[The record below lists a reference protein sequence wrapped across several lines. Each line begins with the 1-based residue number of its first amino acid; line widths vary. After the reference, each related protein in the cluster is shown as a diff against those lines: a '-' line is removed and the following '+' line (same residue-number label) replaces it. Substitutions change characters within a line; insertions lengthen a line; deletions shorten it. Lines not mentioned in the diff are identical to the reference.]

1 MDDGAQLDQ
10 QVFLQSGHLG
20 PVLDVGTVA
29 QLGGGIGLAEA
40 LIAAL
45 GVNGAVIG
53 VLQIVGRGRFVLEV
67 GSGSQHAAVGCGG
80 SDGTGIHQC
89 DGRDLAVAGLGA
101 FAVGEVTGGVTD
113 GQCIVGR
120 GITGTEAGAAECRLH
135 DCTGLHQGGG
145 GAVFGDSQ
153 IDGCR
158 GSVNAHIKVA
168 VADGLILQNGGGL
181 HDVLVHT
188 ARAAHDDAL
197 IAGDLAVHDVAAQ
210 IHGDLAAQLLVA
222 GLFHLLEDALGI
234 GLQLMDGVGDG
245 GMEGQR
251 DHTLNLAQV
260 DMDNAVVI
268 SAVFGLQLLKVFG
281 TADIFVI
288 GLDLF
293 VGDPDGGQAGGLGGH
308 NVHADTEVTGQ
319 LLHTGADE
327 LQNLVLHVA
336 VGEGCGNQ
344 SDGHVLRADAL
355 LGLAVQIDHN
365 HFGSGHVVGI
375 FQQLLDQLAAA
386 FTNTQ
391 TAVSAVTGVGVGTQN
406 HLAAAGQTLT
416 GVLVDNGLIGGNI
429 DAAVFLSGRQ
439 AEGMVILV
447 DGAADGAQGVVAV
460 GHGIRNREFLQTGG
474 LGSLDDTHEGDVVG
488 DQSIKLDLHFLGI
501 FALVVSTQNGVG
513 DGFFTSFVGS
523 GCVLCLIGINDLSVY
538 QISALFDDFYHRM
551 FLLVYIISKNDVCFY
566 VTRSRKRAMAKRSAQ
581 PPGLMFFSMHSRS
594 SCFIAEMEKLL
605 NRSFARLCSQYR
617 PSSPARCSTLV
628 SRTWAIRLKS
638 ARYLPFGRESWG
650 IASSRTLAKPDSA
663 SPRTPFAP

>member
-1 MDDGAQLDQ
+1 MDDGTQLDQ

-29 QLGGGIGLAEA
+29 QLGGGIGLTEA

-45 GVNGAVIG
+45 GVNRAVIS
-53 VLQIVGRGRFVLEV
+53 VLQILGRGRFVLEI
-67 GSGSQHAAVGCGG
+67 GSSSQHAAVGSGG
-80 SDGTGIHQC
+80 SDGTGIHQSH
-89 DGRDLAVAGLGA
+89 GRDLTVAGLGA

-113 GQCIVGR
+113 GQCVVGR
-120 GITGTEAGAAECRLH
+120 GITGTEAGAAESGLH
-135 DCTGLHQGGG
+135 DCASLHQGGG
-145 GAVFGDSQ
+145 GAVLGDGQ
-153 IDGCR
+153 IDGSG
-158 GSVNAHIKVA
+158 GSVNTHIKVA
-168 VADGLILQNGGGL
+168 VADRLILQDGGGL

-188 ARAAHDDAL
+188 ARAADDNAL
-197 IAGDLAVHDVAAQ
+197 ITGDLAVHDVPAQ
-210 IHGDLAAQLLVA
+210 IHSDLAAQLLVA

-251 DHTLNLAQV
+251 DHTLHLAQV

-268 SAVFGLQLLKVFG
+268 SAVFGLQLLEVLG
-281 TADIFVI
+281 TTDVFVI

-319 LLHTGADE
+319 LLDTGADE
-327 LQNLVLHVA
+327 LQNLVLHVT
-336 VGEGCGNQ
+336 VGEGGSNQ
-344 SDGHVLRADAL
+344 SDGHILRADAL
-355 LGLAVQIDHN
+355 LGLAIQINHDHL
-365 HFGSGHVVGI
+365 GSGHVVGI

-391 TAVSAVTGVGVGTQN
+391 TAVSAVTGVRVGTQN

-416 GVLVDNGLIGGNI
+416 GVLVDNGLVGGNI
-429 DAAVFLSGRQ
+429 NAAVFLCGRQ

-460 GHGIRNREFLQTGG
+460 GHGIGDGEFLQTGG
-474 LGSLDDTHEGDVVG
+474 LGSLDDTHEGDIVG
-488 DQSIKLDLHFLGI
+488 DQSVKLDLHLLGV
-501 FALVVSTQNGVG
+501 FALVMGAQNGVG
-513 DGFFTSFVGS
+513 DGFFASLVGS
-523 GCVLCLIGINDLSVY
+523 GYVLCLIGINDLSVY

-551 FLLVYIISKNDVCFY
+551 ILLVYIISKNDVDFY
-566 VTRSRKRAMAKRSAQ
+566 VTLSRKRAMAKRSAQ
-581 PPGLMFFSMHSRS
+581 PPGLIFFSIHSRS
-594 SCFIAEMEKLL
+594 SCSSAEIEKWV
-605 NRSFARLCSQYR
+605 NRSFARLCSQSR

-628 SRTWAIRLKS
+628 SRT
-638 ARYLPFGRESWG
+638 
-650 IASSRTLAKPDSA
+650 
-663 SPRTPFAP
+663 